1 MGMGTDV
8 APHNLVEEMRLAIIL
23 ARVMPGNINAV
34 DTAEI
39 FRAATVGGAAA
50 LGRDDLGR
58 LVPEAKADVVLIDL
72 DHPAMRPVRDP
83 LRTFVFEAADR
94 AVREV
99 FVDGEAVA
107 RRREAPASRSR
118 RSCRPTR
125 GIPGPNAGRSAG
137 TRLPRKK
144 RGSDRAALAAF
155 LSEAPSGASHP
166 PRAVLFTAEPA
177 PGPRPRVRSLGP
189 ALHGMACR
197 GGDPVPRRW
206 RPRAAPARMG

>member
-99 FVDGEAVA
+99 FVDGEAVVAEGKPLHLDPEGAAAQLEESQA
-107 RRREAPASRSR
+107 RMLAEAPE
-118 RSCRPTR
+118 R
-125 GIPGPNAGRSAG
+125 GFLGRSAEAIAPHS
-137 TRLPRKK
+137 LP
-144 RGSDRAALAAF
+144 F
-155 LSEAPSGASHP
+155 
-166 PRAVLFTAEPA
+166 
-177 PGPRPRVRSLGP
+177 
-189 ALHGMACR
+189 
-197 GGDPVPRRW
+197 
-206 RPRAAPARMG
+206 